1 MGSNPISSAGE
12 PLPEGRGSLL
22 HLIQLASLRRPPE
35 APSLTR
41 YFVKV
46 EVEVEADDRRL
57 VPVELE
63 GRLLDG
69 ATRPPGLRVE
79 NATVVAVYEEAEG
92 EED

>member
-1 MGSNPISSAGE
+1 
-12 PLPEGRGSLL
+12 LL

-35 APSLTR
+35 ALSLTR

-69 ATRPPGLRVE
+69 TTRPPGVRVE
-79 NATVVAVYEEAEG
+79 NATVVAIHEEPEHAEG
-92 EED
+92 